1 MRHRVAGRKLSR
13 PTAHRK
19 AMLNGLVTDLI
30 RHETIRTTE
39 AKAKEVRRMA
49 EKMIGEGKRG
59 DLAARRRAAASLSDK
74 KAVVK
79 LFDELGPR
87 YESREGGYTRM
98 FKLGPR
104 RGDAAPVAILELM
117 P

>member
-19 AMLNGLVTDLI
+19 SLLNGMVTALI
-30 RHETIRTTE
+30 RHESIRTTE
-39 AKAKEVRRMA
+39 AKAKEVRRAA
-49 EKMIGEGKRG
+49 EKMIGQGKKG
-59 DLAARRRAAASLSDK
+59 DLAARRRAAAMLSDK
-74 KAVVK
+74 RAVVK

-87 YESREGGYTRM
+87 YESRDGGYTRM

-104 RGDAAPVAILELM
+104 KGDAAPLAIIELM

>member
-1 MRHRVAGRKLSR
+1 MKHRVAGRKLSR

-19 AMLNGLVTDLI
+19 SLLNGMVTALI
-30 RHETIRTTE
+30 RHESIRTTE
-39 AKAKEVRRMA
+39 AKAREVRRVA
-49 EKMIGEGKRG
+49 EKVIGQGKKG
-59 DLAARRRAAASLSDK
+59 DLAARRRAASMLSDK
-74 KAVVK
+74 RAVTK

-87 YESREGGYTRM
+87 YESRDGGYPRM

-104 RGDAAPVAILELM
+104 KGDAAPVAIIELL